1 VPKPTSGWST
11 PARRG
16 SSTDSSCSESG
27 VVEPRRPA
35 QASKERLRLS
45 ESGWARARRLRRW
58 WRRRVSVRRS
68 VSLAGPSVACPK
80 SPCVGPVPLV
90 RSLRK
95 RSALLHAS
103 VEPRKDP
110 RAASSVAHL
119 APVRRAPCRL
129 ASHPLILRPPSKD
142 LGHTTLASRSVWAAV
157 RAPFSGLKS
166 APRHGSGFALGN
178 RPDPAGGQSDHKR
191 GSSRR
196 SRG

>member
-1 VPKPTSGWST
+1 MPKPTSGWST

-80 SPCVGPVPLV
+80 SLCAGPVPLV
-90 RSLRK
+90 RSRRK
-95 RSALLHAS
+95 GSALLHAS
-103 VEPRKDP
+103 VGTPQGHTGCVLGRPLTSSTPGSLQPCQSSTDPPATVKGPRTHGTGIQERLGSGAGTVQRSEVGAATRLRLRPRKPP
-110 RAASSVAHL
+110 RSG
-119 APVRRAPCRL
+119 RRP
-129 ASHPLILRPPSKD
+129 I
-142 LGHTTLASRSVWAAV
+142 
-157 RAPFSGLKS
+157 
-166 APRHGSGFALGN
+166 GS
-178 RPDPAGGQSDHKR
+178 
-191 GSSRR
+191 
-196 SRG
+196 